1 MRVTTLLNKLIQLP
15 GLWIHELKFEENA
28 LVIGFRR
35 RFHLLTCPVC
45 GCQVSGRFEET
56 TRRWRHLAL
65 WGQRVYLEGTIRRLR
80 CPTCQ
85 AVRTEQVP
93 WARLGSDFTQPF
105 EDVVG
110 FLAQSLNKTA
120 VAELVDVSW
129 ATVGRIAQRLVAEK
143 LDAHRFEGLQRIGVD
158 EISYRKHHKYL
169 TVVVNHDTG
178 KVIWVGEGKSA
189 DVLKVF
195 FERLSAEQL
204 ATIKVVSMDLSAA
217 FQKAVREALP
227 EAQIV
232 FDKFHVAKLAQKA
245 LDELRRQLVHKLP
258 AEARATLKKS
268 RWVLLRRPDTAL
280 LDGNDELAARD
291 ETKLSTIQK
300 ENAPLYRG
308 YLLKESL
315 LELLDAPDCQQAET
329 EARSWLSWASHSR
342 LPSFVRLAKTIRG
355 HLDGILLAIESGLTN
370 ARLEGTNNK
379 IRMLSHRAFGFH
391 SAQAL
396 IATIYL
402 CCSGIQLQVPRLV

>member
-1 MRVTTLLNKLIQLP
+1 MRVTSLLNKLLHLP
-15 GLWIHELKFEENA
+15 GLWILALKFEGNA
-28 LVIGFRR
+28 LILIFRR
-35 RFHLLTCPVC
+35 RFRLLTCPVC
-45 GCQVSGRFEET
+45 GTQVSGRFEET
-56 TRRWRHLAL
+56 TRRWRHLSL
-65 WGQRVYLEGTIRRLR
+65 WGLRTYLEGPIRRLR

-85 AVRTEQVP
+85 SVRTERVP
-93 WARLGSDFTQPF
+93 WARPGSDFTQPF
-105 EDVVG
+105 EDVIG
-110 FLAQSLNKTA
+110 FLAQRLNKTA
-120 VAELVDVSW
+120 VAELAEVSW

-143 LDAHRFEGLQRIGVD
+143 LDAHRFEGLRRIGVD
-158 EISYRKHHKYL
+158 EIAYRKHHKYL

-178 KVIWVGEGKSA
+178 KVIWIGEGKSA
-189 DVLKVF
+189 DVLKAF

-204 ATIKVVSMDLSAA
+204 ATIEIVSMDLSAA

-227 EAQIV
+227 SAQIV
-232 FDKFHVAKLAQKA
+232 FDKFHVAKLAQQA
-245 LDELRRQLVHKLP
+245 LDEVRRALVHELP
-258 AEARATLKKS
+258 AQSRSALKKS

-280 LDGNDELAARD
+280 LAGDEELVARD
-291 ETKLSTIQK
+291 EAKLSAIQK
-300 ENAPLYRG
+300 DNAPLYRA

-315 LELLDAPDCQQAET
+315 LELLDAPDRQQAEV

-342 LPSFVRLAKTIRG
+342 LRPFVRLARTIRR
-355 HLDGILLAIESGLTN
+355 HLDGVLLAVQSGLTN

-402 CCSGIQLQVPRLV
+402 CCSGIQLPVPRLV